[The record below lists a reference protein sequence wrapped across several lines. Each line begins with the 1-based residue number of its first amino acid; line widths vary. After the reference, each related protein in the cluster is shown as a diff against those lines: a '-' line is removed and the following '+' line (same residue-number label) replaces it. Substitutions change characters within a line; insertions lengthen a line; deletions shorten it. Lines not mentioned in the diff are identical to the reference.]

1 MKRIAFLLSLALMVP
16 AVAFS
21 AKKEKAPKALKTVNY
36 ENVKIYAQ
44 SGRNSQKRGSA
55 VSLIDGRT
63 MALED
68 GVNDTRAVDIM
79 LFYGKVDHSKTKFF
93 TMFAPGNPTLN
104 IDWEKDGGTSPYC
117 KFEGKSDDPDA
128 YYALKNWK
136 KRNETKMEKVEGID
150 FDAAT
155 GEQIN
160 SLSVSDS
167 YWVKDVKV
175 GDVILFELGETSY
188 KAGHKGLIKVVA
200 LEDDET
206 KPEKKGV
213 GQNQRLVLS
222 IKYVK

>member
-1 MKRIAFLLSLALMVP
+1 MVP

-93 TMFAPGNPTLN
+93 TLFSPGNPTLN
-104 IDWEKDGGTSPYC
+104 IDWEKDGGTSPY
-117 KFEGKSDDPDA
+117 
-128 YYALKNWK
+128 
-136 KRNETKMEKVEGID
+136 
-150 FDAAT
+150 
-155 GEQIN
+155 
-160 SLSVSDS
+160 
-167 YWVKDVKV
+167 
-175 GDVILFELGETSY
+175 
-188 KAGHKGLIKVVA
+188 
-200 LEDDET
+200 
-206 KPEKKGV
+206 
-213 GQNQRLVLS
+213 
-222 IKYVK
+222 